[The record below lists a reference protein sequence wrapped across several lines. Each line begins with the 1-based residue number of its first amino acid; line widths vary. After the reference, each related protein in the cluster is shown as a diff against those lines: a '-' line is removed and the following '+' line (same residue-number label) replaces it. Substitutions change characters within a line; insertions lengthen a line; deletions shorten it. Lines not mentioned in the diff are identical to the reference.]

1 MKKITAVLM
10 SFILFVLTV
19 IFSGCTKKTE
29 DDGAKFL
36 AENLKSDY
44 NITELKGTELNV
56 YNWGEYISDGTEGS
70 IDLVEKFE
78 ELTGIK
84 VNYTTYA
91 SNEDMYSKLKSGGV
105 NYDVIIPSDYMA
117 ERLKNENALEKLD
130 FNNIPNFQGVAAEY
144 KNLFFDE
151 NNEYS
156 IAYTG
161 GMVGLIYN
169 KTMVKEAPDSWNAL
183 WDSKYK
189 GQMLT
194 FNNSRDAFGIAQYLL
209 NQDVNTTNPADWNA
223 AKDKLIEQKPLVQSY
238 VMDEVFN
245 KMESGEAALAPYY
258 AGDYLTMKAQNA
270 DLEFVYPKEGTN
282 IFVDVMCIPKGA
294 QHKRAAELFI
304 NFMLE
309 PETAVHNANFMGYIC
324 PVSATLSDDRYD
336 YKDNKV
342 LYPENPPK
350 VQYFHNLDRNTLDLL
365 SKLWEEVKIA

>member
-1 MKKITAVLM
+1 MKKITALVMAL
-10 SFILFVLTV
+10 ILLGLSIV
-19 IFSGCTKKTE
+19 FSGCTKKCGE
-29 DDGAKFL
+29 DKAEFIK
-36 AENLKSDY
+36 ENLKSIYSIED
-44 NITELKGTELNV
+44 LKGTELNV

-70 IDLVEKFE
+70 IDIIKKFE

-117 ERLKNENALEKLD
+117 ERLKKENALEKLD
-130 FNNIPNFQGVAAEY
+130 FKNIPNFQGVAEEY
-144 KNLFFDE
+144 KNLFFDKS
-151 NNEYS
+151 NEYS
-156 IAYTG
+156 VAYTG

-169 KTMVKEAPDSWNAL
+169 KTMVKEVPDSWSAL
-183 WDSKYK
+183 WDNKYK

-209 NQDVNTTNPADWNA
+209 NQDVNTTNPADWAA
-223 AKDKLIEQKPLVQSY
+223 AKDKLIEQKPLLQSY

-258 AGDYLTMKAQNA
+258 AGDFLTMKAQNS
-270 DLEFVYPKEGTN
+270 DLEFIYPKEGTN
-282 IFVDVMCIPKGA
+282 IFVDVMCVPKGA

-309 PETAVHNANFMGYIC
+309 PETALHNANFMGYIC
-324 PVSATLSDDRYD
+324 PVSAVLSDERYE
-336 YKDNKV
+336 YKDNEV
-342 LYPENPPK
+342 LYPKNPPK
-350 VQYFHNLDRNTLDLL
+350 TQYFHNLDQSTLDLL

>member
-1 MKKITAVLM
+1 MKKITALVMAL
-10 SFILFVLTV
+10 ILLGLSIV
-19 IFSGCTKKTE
+19 FSGCTKKGGE
-29 DDGAKFL
+29 DKAEFIK
-36 AENLKSDY
+36 ENLKSIYSIED
-44 NITELKGTELNV
+44 LKGTELNV

-70 IDLVEKFE
+70 VDIIKKFE

-117 ERLKNENALEKLD
+117 ERLKKENALEKLD
-130 FNNIPNFQGVAAEY
+130 FKNIPNFQGVAEEY
-144 KNLFFDE
+144 KNLFFDKS
-151 NNEYS
+151 NEYS
-156 IAYTG
+156 VAYTG

-169 KTMVKEAPDSWNAL
+169 KTMVKEVPDSWSAL
-183 WDSKYK
+183 WDNKYK

-209 NQDVNTTNPADWNA
+209 NQDVNTTNPADWAA
-223 AKDKLIEQKPLVQSY
+223 AKDKLIEQKPLLQSY

-258 AGDYLTMKAQNA
+258 AGDFLTMKAQNS
-270 DLEFVYPKEGTN
+270 DLEFIYPKEGTN
-282 IFVDVMCIPKGA
+282 IFVDVMCVPKGA

-309 PETAVHNANFMGYIC
+309 PETALHNANFMGYIC
-324 PVSATLSDDRYD
+324 PVSAVLSDERYE
-336 YKDNKV
+336 YKDNEV
-342 LYPENPPK
+342 LYPKNPPK
-350 VQYFHNLDRNTLDLL
+350 TQYFHNLDQSTLDLL

>member
-1 MKKITAVLM
+1 MKKITALVMAL
-10 SFILFVLTV
+10 ILLGLSIV
-19 IFSGCTKKTE
+19 FSGCTKKCGE
-29 DDGAKFL
+29 DKAEFIK
-36 AENLKSDY
+36 ENLKSIYSIED
-44 NITELKGTELNV
+44 LKGTELNV

-70 IDLVEKFE
+70 IDIIKKFE

-117 ERLKNENALEKLD
+117 ERLKKENALEKLD
-130 FNNIPNFQGVAAEY
+130 FKNIPNFQGVAEEY
-144 KNLFFDE
+144 KNLFFDKS
-151 NNEYS
+151 NEYS
-156 IAYTG
+156 VAYTG

-169 KTMVKEAPDSWNAL
+169 KTMVKEVPDSWSAL
-183 WDSKYK
+183 WDNKYK

-209 NQDVNTTNPADWNA
+209 NQDVNTTNPADWAA
-223 AKDKLIEQKPLVQSY
+223 AKDKLIEQKPLLQSY

-258 AGDYLTMKAQNA
+258 AGDFLTMKAQNS
-270 DLEFVYPKEGTN
+270 DLEFIYPKEGTN
-282 IFVDVMCIPKGA
+282 IFVDVMCVPKGA

-309 PETAVHNANFMGYIC
+309 PETSLHNANFMGYIC
-324 PVSATLSDDRYD
+324 PVSAVLSDERYE
-336 YKDNKV
+336 YKDNEV
-342 LYPENPPK
+342 LYPKNPPK
-350 VQYFHNLDRNTLDLL
+350 TQYFHNLDQSTLDLL